1 MPLPRLSLSRALPAV
16 LLPVLVAAMVRQSP
30 SPREIAGFEDYRQAA
45 GTLADGVMRVEL
57 EARAATWQPW
67 GESGPALDVH
77 AFAVVGAGAR
87 VPGPLLRVR
96 AGMPL
101 QVTIRNTLPDTLIV
115 RGLRDRVTAAPF
127 IGDSLEVA
135 PGATG
140 TVRFTPT
147 VAGSFTWYAETVP
160 PGVNATRQTGPG
172 GVPRDRGLAGV
183 LIVDGAEEVVNPDER
198 IFLVTAWADPD
209 IPASWNPT
217 ARFMINGRSW
227 PHAERLV
234 LAQDD
239 TVYWRV
245 LNHSFAFH
253 PMHLHGFYFE
263 VSAFTGQGGASFFP
277 AGVTR
282 RTAVTFPLPP
292 GTAVRLSWVPHE
304 PGNWLFHCHF
314 MAHMSWQQGPPAPG
328 EAGPEHAHAGASG
341 EELLGGLVL
350 GLTVT
355 PRPGWVPRT
364 DQPRRA
370 LRLHIGQR
378 DSLFGAEPGHGFV
391 LQDGPVPPAPD
402 SVRFP
407 GSPIVLTRGEPTQI
421 TVFNHADVP
430 LGVHWHGLE
439 LESWADGVPG
449 WSGRQGRVV
458 PAIAPGDSLTVR
470 MTPPRAGTF
479 MYHVH
484 SEPGHQLSTGLYGS
498 FLVLEPGERWNP
510 DTDRLL
516 LLGSL
521 RTGDRPPPAVNGE
534 LAPGPMEFEA
544 GRTYRFR
551 VMHISPNDNKT
562 LCFLDGDQPVT
573 WTWIADDGAG
583 LPVAE
588 RRTGP
593 ANIRFIDV
601 GQTFDVLWT
610 PQAPGNLVLR
620 ISTTPDGRLR
630 ELRPDPGPPHVMEI
644 PVRVR

>member
-1 MPLPRLSLSRALPAV
+1 LSFALGFPAA
-16 LLPVLVAAMVRQSP
+16 LLLVLVAATVRQVP
-30 SPREIAGFEDYRQAA
+30 APRELADFEDYRQAA
-45 GTLADGVMRVEL
+45 GTFTDGVMRVDL

-67 GESGPALDVH
+67 GNTGPTLDVH

-101 QVTIRNTLPDTLIV
+101 EVTIRNTLPDTLIV
-115 RGLRDRVTAAPF
+115 RGLRDRLTAPAF
-127 IGDSLEVA
+127 AGDSLEVA

-147 VAGSFTWYAETVP
+147 VAGSFTWYAETFP
-160 PGVNATRQTGPG
+160 PGLSGTRQTGPG
-172 GVPRDRGLAGV
+172 GVARDRGLAGV
-183 LIVDGAEEVVNPDER
+183 LIVDGVDEVVDQRER
-198 IFLVTAWADPD
+198 IFLLTAWADRD
-209 IPASWNPT
+209 IPSSWNPT

-227 PHAERLV
+227 PHTERLV

-239 TVYWRV
+239 TVHWRV
-245 LNHSFAFH
+245 INHSFAFH
-253 PMHLHGFYFE
+253 PMHLHGFYFDVNTYTNQLG
-263 VSAFTGQGGASFFP
+263 VSGFP
-277 AGVTR
+277 AGVTS

-292 GTAVRLSWVPHE
+292 GTAVRMSWVPHE

-314 MAHMSWQQGPPAPG
+314 MDHMSWLQGPPASG
-328 EAGPEHAHAGASG
+328 EAGPAHVHAGASG
-341 EELLGGLVL
+341 EELLGGLVM

-355 PRPGWVPRT
+355 PRPGWAPPT
-364 DQPRRA
+364 DTPRRA

-378 DSLFGAEPGHGFV
+378 DSVFGAEPGHGFV
-391 LQDGPVPPAPD
+391 LQEGPVPPAPD

-407 GSPIVLTRGEPTQI
+407 GSSILLTRGEPTQI

-439 LESWADGVPG
+439 LESWSDGVPG

-470 MTPPRAGTF
+470 MTPPRSGTF

-498 FLVLEPGERWNP
+498 FLVLEPGESWNP

-521 RTGDRPPPAVNGE
+521 GTGDRPAPAVNGE
-534 LAPGPMEFEA
+534 VAPGPMEFTA
-544 GRTYRFR
+544 GRTYRIR
-551 VMHISPNDNKT
+551 VMHISPNDNKA
-562 LCFLDGDQPVT
+562 LLFLDGETPVT
-573 WTWIADDGAG
+573 WTVIADDGAD
-583 LPVAE
+583 LAADK
-588 RRTGP
+588 RRTVP
-593 ANIRFIDV
+593 ADIRFIIV

-610 PQAPGNLVLR
+610 PQAPGNLVLQ
-620 ISTTPDGRLR
+620 ITTTPDGRLR
-630 ELRPDPGPPHVMEI
+630 GLGLEPGPPHVMDI